1 MRDDRSTIFN
11 SDITE
16 KMRFLA
22 VQQCFMYVFNDREG
36 IDYPKNHIGAKIE
49 WGVKIMGNCMS
60 QSVSQM
66 HADLV
71 LMRLPLAN
79 DSSA

>member
-1 MRDDRSTIFN
+1 
-11 SDITE
+11 
-16 KMRFLA
+16 
-22 VQQCFMYVFNDREG
+22 MYVFNDREG
-36 IDYPKNHIGAKIE
+36 IDCPKNHIGAKIE

-60 QSVSQM
+60 QAVSQM

>member
-1 MRDDRSTIFN
+1 M
-11 SDITE
+11 
-16 KMRFLA
+16 
-22 VQQCFMYVFNDREG
+22 CVFNDREG
-36 IDYPKNHIGAKIE
+36 IDYSKNHIGAEIE

-79 DSSA
+79 DSSAQQPYMQSSSK